1 MLVSAICMEEKKL
14 FKKGGRNVR
23 LGTIHGVDWY
33 ALNLLPQNAI
43 ECSCMWEAK
52 TRLIRNCTVEV

>member
-1 MLVSAICMEEKKL
+1 MCKEVKNLP
-14 FKKGGRNVR
+14 KKGERNVR

-33 ALNLLPQNAI
+33 TLKLLPQSTI

-52 TRLIRNCTVEV
+52 TRLIRNCIVEV